1 MPETRQDRRVVATG
15 LKPRE
20 FVWVIAGR
28 LAVAERIGGHG
39 FQHRRVRRE
48 EEISWLRENGVTT
61 VLSLLPGNQN
71 LASYEDAGLRVIHQ
85 PIEAELAEIDVTR
98 IFEALTAALADEA
111 AVVLVHRDHLDDSV
125 AGLLAGYLVYSSLVE
140 DPIVAAAVIQEII
153 GRPLGPEGRSLIPG
167 S

>member
-1 MPETRQDRRVVATG
+1 VATG

-20 FVWVIAGR
+20 FVWVIAGK

-48 EEISWLRENGVTT
+48 EEISWLREHGVTT

-71 LASYEDAGLRVIHQ
+71 LASYEDAGLSVIHE
-85 PIEAELAEIDVTR
+85 PLEIEVTPADVKR
-98 IFEALTAALADEA
+98 IFAALTVCFSQDN

-125 AGLLAGYLVYSSLVE
+125 AGILAGYLVHSGLLE

-153 GRPLGPEGRSLIPG
+153 GRPIGPEGRALIPDR
-167 S
+167 

>member
-1 MPETRQDRRVVATG
+1 VATG

-20 FVWVIAGR
+20 FVWVISGK

-48 EEISWLRENGVTT
+48 EEISWLQEAGVTT

-71 LASYEDAGLRVIHQ
+71 LASYEDAGLEVIHE
-85 PIEAELAEIDVTR
+85 PIETDVTR
-98 IFEALTAALADEA
+98 ADVDRVFKALSSTLESGDR
-111 AVVLVHRDHLDDSV
+111 VVLVHRDHLDDEV
-125 AGLLAGYLVYSSLVE
+125 AGLLAGFLVHSRLIE

-153 GRPLGPEGRSLIPG
+153 GRPIGPEGRALIPG
-167 S
+167 

>member
-1 MPETRQDRRVVATG
+1 MATG

-20 FVWVIAGR
+20 FVWVIAGK

-48 EEISWLRENGVTT
+48 EEISWLRDNGVTT

-71 LASYEDAGLRVIHQ
+71 LASYEDAGLNVIHE
-85 PIEAELAEIDVTR
+85 PLDVDIDDEDVGR
-98 IFEALTAALADEA
+98 IFGALEQALRDEH

-125 AGLLAGYLVYSSLVE
+125 AGLLAGYLVHSGLLR

-153 GRPLGPEGRSLIPG
+153 GRPLGPEGRALIPEV
-167 S
+167 